1 MSSAVDLENEER
13 RVPLNRARV
22 LQAAVDLADRD
33 GIDAVSMR
41 RLGQDLGI
49 EAMSLY
55 THVRGK
61 EDLLDGMVDAV
72 SARSRSTSRVPTG
85 GRPCDGTSSP
95 PASVMLRHRW
105 AARIIETRTTPG
117 PANLR
122 YMEAVTGILLDG
134 GFTVDLAHHAM
145 HVLGSRVLGFSQD
158 LYDDSGVPDP
168 ERGRLGG
175 PARQRLPEHRRARD
189 GGQPRGWHRW
199 LRRRLRVRVR
209 ARPHPRWARA
219 AARHLSESA
228 LSRAM
233 RAEQDTRVHLPTGDR
248 VTFLFSDIEG
258 STRLAQRLD
267 GDRWVTLLREHDAL
281 VDGAVS
287 TAGGQVVKHEGDGT
301 FAVFADPADALAA
314 AAAISRAMTT
324 LSIGRRRDGAGAD
337 RRSTRA
343 SAGRPTTA
351 ATTSA
356 STSTTRPGSRRPR
369 TAGRSPSRR
378 PPATASAAAVPDG
391 LSLDVHGP
399 ATPQGLRGSAA
410 DPPAR
415 HPGCRRR
422 RSAVADDR
430 RADQPADAAD
440 ELRRPRR

>member
-1 MSSAVDLENEER
+1 MTSAVDLENEER
-13 RVPLNRARV
+13 RIPLNRARV
-22 LQAAVDLADRD
+22 LQAAVELADRD
-33 GIDAVSMR
+33 GIDSVSMR

-85 GRPCDGTSSP
+85 GRRCDG
-95 PASVMLRHRW
+95 AILAARSVMLRHRW

-122 YMEAVTGILLDG
+122 YMEAMTGILLDG

-168 ERGRLGG
+168 EVGGRLGG

-219 AARHLSESA
+219 AARHLRERPTLRGVRSA
-228 LSRAM
+228 RYA
-233 RAEQDTRVHLPTGDR
+233 
-248 VTFLFSDIEG
+248 
-258 STRLAQRLD
+258 
-267 GDRWVTLLREHDAL
+267 RE
-281 VDGAVS
+281 
-287 TAGGQVVKHEGDGT
+287 
-301 FAVFADPADALAA
+301 PAD
-314 AAAISRAMTT
+314 R
-324 LSIGRRRDGAGAD
+324 
-337 RRSTRA
+337 
-343 SAGRPTTA
+343 
-351 ATTSA
+351 
-356 STSTTRPGSRRPR
+356 
-369 TAGRSPSRR
+369 
-378 PPATASAAAVPDG
+378 
-391 LSLDVHGP
+391 
-399 ATPQGLRGSAA
+399 
-410 DPPAR
+410 
-415 HPGCRRR
+415 
-422 RSAVADDR
+422 
-430 RADQPADAAD
+430 
-440 ELRRPRR
+440 